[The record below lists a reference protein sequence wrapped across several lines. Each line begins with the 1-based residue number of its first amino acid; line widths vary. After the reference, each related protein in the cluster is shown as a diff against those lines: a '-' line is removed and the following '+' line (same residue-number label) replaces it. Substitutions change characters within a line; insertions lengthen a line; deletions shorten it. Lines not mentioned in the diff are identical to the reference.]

1 MPRLARKRPPYS
13 GRPGAYAAFG
23 PETSPVWRLAGC
35 VCRVWPGNVPNERQ
49 PPALSLVGDVSRPN
63 AAYAPSQPPYGGR
76 FRAKRGIRTQPT
88 AIRGTFPGQT
98 RHTHLAGRYTGDV
111 SGPNA
116 AYAPGR
122 PLYGGRFRAKRG
134 IRTQR
139 AVPDRTVL
147 A

>member
-1 MPRLARKRPPYS
+1 MAVGWVRMPRLARKRPPY
-13 GRPGAYAAFG
+13 GGWLGAYAAFG
-23 PETSPVWRLAGC
+23 RETSPTSDSHLR
-35 VCRVWPGNVPNERQ
+35 CR
-49 PPALSLVGDVSRPN
+49 SL
-63 AAYAPSQPPYGGR
+63 
-76 FRAKRGIRTQPT
+76 
-88 AIRGTFPGQT
+88 GTFPGQT
-98 RHTHLAGRYTGDV
+98 RHTHPANRHTGDV